1 MNNKNLSANTVFHF
15 TNSIDN
21 LVSIFKNGFFPQYC
35 LEDIIYLL
43 QDGVNHLEYAIPM
56 VSFCDIP
63 LSQIQYHTKKYGKY
77 AIGLYKNWAKKN
89 KVNPVIYTYQKSAI
103 TEFLANNFLK
113 FVEKVCPET
122 GEQIFPLLHYVKPYE
137 GNLWKNGEIK
147 EKNVR
152 FYDEREWR
160 YVPSKIFGILLKAN
174 YLSKQSRR
182 SKNSEVIQDV
192 STHLSFIPNDIR
204 YLVVQ
209 NESEIL
215 SFHKKLVGL
224 MRDKF
229 ADSSITL
236 LTTKIISMENI
247 IEDF

>member
-21 LVSIFKNGFFPQYC
+21 LLSIFKNGFYPQYC
-35 LEDIIYLL
+35 LEDIIYLI
-43 QDGVNHLEYAIPM
+43 QDGGDHLEYAIPM

-103 TEFLANNFLK
+103 TESLATNFLK
-113 FVEKVCPET
+113 FLENVCPET

-160 YVPSKIFGILLKAN
+160 YVPSKIYGFLSKAD
-174 YLSKQSRR
+174 YLSKESRI
-182 SKNSEVIQDV
+182 SKNLEMIKDISKYL
-192 STHLSFIPNDIR
+192 TFTPNDIR
-204 YLVVQ
+204 YIVVQ
-209 NESEIL
+209 DEYEIL
-215 SFHKKLVGL
+215 DFHKKLVEL
-224 MRDKF
+224 TKDEF
-229 ADSSITL
+229 ADNNITL
-236 LTTKIISMENI
+236 LTTKIISMEKI